1 MAFLCVKERRVGDD
15 SRPNSER
22 NTIDLGLNLRSM
34 SSGFVTNFEH
44 TFLNSRDDLTGM
56 RVMLVGVFNV
66 NSKETA
72 HNAF

>member
-1 MAFLCVKERRVGDD
+1 MAFLCVKERRIGGD

-22 NTIDLGLNLRSM
+22 NTTDLGLNLRSM
-34 SSGFVTNFEH
+34 SSGSITNFEH
-44 TFLNSRDDLTGM
+44 TFLNSRKDLTGM

-66 NSKETA
+66 NSKETS